1 MRSLRIGLASALMVL
16 VAGCESGTGS
26 GPGIS
31 GPPPAYED
39 ISGQYSAPVSAT
51 STGLVLTGTMYLFL
65 TQEDSTFRGSYALVG
80 TLEEGAASEPI
91 TLIGAVSNGA
101 LALGT
106 NPALTMEF
114 RPIGC
119 GATFVQNAGSFSG
132 SLETIS
138 MPDATIPIQ
147 DLDCAELL
155 RLVVG
160 NLEFTK

>member
-1 MRSLRIGLASALMVL
+1 MRVLRFELMAALVLSAV
-16 VAGCESGTGS
+16 GCESGSGS

-39 ISGQYSAPVSAT
+39 IAGQYSAPVSAT

-65 TQEDSTFRGSYALVG
+65 TQDDGTFRGSYAVVG

-91 TLIGAVSNGA
+91 TLIGAVSDGA
-101 LALGT
+101 LALGP
-106 NPALTMEF
+106 NPSLTMEF
-114 RPIGC
+114 NPIGC

-132 SLETIS
+132 SLETIT
-138 MPDATIPIQ
+138 MPDATIPVQ

-155 RLVVG
+155 RTVVAT
-160 NLEFTK
+160 LEFTK

>member
-1 MRSLRIGLASALMVL
+1 MQYLRLGLASALIVL
-16 VAGCESGTGS
+16 VVGCESGTGS

-39 ISGQYSAPVSAT
+39 ISGQYSAPVNAT

-65 TQEDSTFRGSYALVG
+65 TQEDSAFRGSYALVG

-101 LALGT
+101 LALGS
-106 NPALTMEF
+106 NPLLTMEW

-119 GATFVQNAGSFSG
+119 GATFVQNSGSFSG
-132 SLETIS
+132 SLETIT
-138 MPDATIPIQ
+138 MPDATIPVQ

-160 NLEFTK
+160 TLEFTK

>member
-1 MRSLRIGLASALMVL
+1 MRVLRFGLMAALVL
-16 VAGCESGTGS
+16 GVAGCESGTGS

-65 TQEDSTFRGSYALVG
+65 TQDDSTFRGSYAVVG

-91 TLIGAVSNGA
+91 TLIGAVSNGS
-101 LALGT
+101 LALGS
-106 NPALTMEF
+106 NPSLTMDF
-114 RPIGC
+114 NPIGC

-160 NLEFTK
+160 TLEFTK

>member
-1 MRSLRIGLASALMVL
+1 MRVLRFGLMAALML
-16 VAGCESGTGS
+16 GMAGCESGTGS

-65 TQEDSTFRGSYALVG
+65 TQDDGTFRGAYAMVG
-80 TLEEGAASEPI
+80 TLEEGAASGPI
-91 TLIGAVSNGA
+91 TLVGALSDGA
-101 LALGT
+101 LAIGT
-106 NPALTMEF
+106 NPVLTMEF

-119 GATFVQNAGSFSG
+119 GATFVQNAGSFS
-132 SLETIS
+132 STLETIT
-138 MPDATIPIQ
+138 MPDATIPVQ

>member
-1 MRSLRIGLASALMVL
+1 MRAYGLGLASVCLLALG
-16 VAGCESGTGS
+16 GCESGTGS

-31 GPPPAYED
+31 GPPPTYED
-39 ISGQYSAPVSAT
+39 IAGQYSAPVSAT

-65 TQEDSTFRGSYALVG
+65 TQEDSSFRGSYAVVG

-101 LALGT
+101 LALGS

-114 RPIGC
+114 NPIGC
-119 GATFVQNAGSFSG
+119 GATFVLNAGSFSG
-132 SLETIS
+132 SLETITL
-138 MPDATIPIQ
+138 PDATIPVQ

-155 RLVVG
+155 RTVVG
-160 NLEFTK
+160 TLEFTK

>member
-1 MRSLRIGLASALMVL
+1 MKNLWLGLASALIV
-16 VAGCESGTGS
+16 VFAGCESGTGS

-39 ISGQYSAPVSAT
+39 ISGQYSAPVLAT

-65 TQEDSTFRGSYALVG
+65 TQEDSTFRGSYAVVG

-101 LALGT
+101 LALGS
-106 NPALTMEF
+106 NPALTMDF
-114 RPIGC
+114 NPIGC
-119 GATFVQNAGSFSG
+119 GATFVQNAGSFSS
-132 SLETIS
+132 SLETIT
-138 MPDATIPIQ
+138 MPDATIPVQ

-155 RLVVG
+155 RTVVG
-160 NLEFTK
+160 TLAFTK